1 MTPDTWLDCWYWHS
15 GTPYLTPFYAY
26 SVLRWRLSELYHQIK
41 KSRQATLNTNWPLQA
56 RYNKTYSLRS
66 LVFETGP
73 VVYGSRNVSRC
84 LKIHANNSQSFRTE
98 QIWMWTM
105 NDVVTVTPISRV
117 IVVDCVQSALPT
129 TMYQGRIPLVWGQSI
144 SCRQTSKRRLNIAL
158 ASGPICLAFLLYF
171 VDFRAVNVQ
180 LALCNIRLNKPLSW
194 PTITP

>member
-1 MTPDTWLDCWYWHS
+1 M
-15 GTPYLTPFYAY
+15 
-26 SVLRWRLSELYHQIK
+26 
-41 KSRQATLNTNWPLQA
+41 ATLGVVSSDQKKPTSNSEHELTIAGTIQQNLFITFSGLRNWSRCLRLQKCA
-56 RYNKTYSLRS
+56 
-66 LVFETGP
+66 
-73 VVYGSRNVSRC
+73 RC

-158 ASGPICLAFLLYF
+158 ASGPICLAFLLHF